1 MESLQSFN
9 KQVFSTIIR
18 GCTNRHSESVN
29 LRTTTVLHNCQ
40 TSYRNTPEN
49 LELVVAQLPSSGH
62 SVLVVSD
69 TFLAKQVQLQSLME
83 QHPNLGNI
91 LQASYYQ

>member
-1 MESLQSFN
+1 MKSLQSFN

-29 LRTTTVLHNCQ
+29 LRTTTVLRNCQ

-49 LELVVAQLPSSGH
+49 LELVVAQLPSSEH